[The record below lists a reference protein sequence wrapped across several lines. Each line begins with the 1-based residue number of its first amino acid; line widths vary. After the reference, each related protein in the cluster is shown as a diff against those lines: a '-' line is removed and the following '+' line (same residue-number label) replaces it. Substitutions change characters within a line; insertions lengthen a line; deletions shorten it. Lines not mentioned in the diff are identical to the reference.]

1 MRCARRRAA
10 KADIVVTN
18 HSLLFRN
25 IAADGKILPPIRHWI
40 IDEAHSVEKEA
51 RRQWALSVS
60 ADESRMVFER
70 LGGAQSG
77 ALGRLTHALASS
89 DAATLFLGLGAKAA
103 SSASRASLAMAE
115 LFEAVRELS
124 RNVNSGPIQML
135 ASA

>member
-1 MRCARRRAA
+1 
-10 KADIVVTN
+10 
-18 HSLLFRN
+18 
-25 IAADGKILPPIRHWI
+25 
-40 IDEAHSVEKEA
+40 
-51 RRQWALSVS
+51 
-60 ADESRMVFER
+60 MVFER

-124 RNVNSGPIQML
+124 RNGKADGYADANIWIGPELREHRGWEYFEPTARTAIDALDEAGKNLSSL
-135 ASA
+135 AESVGAENPEMVIEVAD